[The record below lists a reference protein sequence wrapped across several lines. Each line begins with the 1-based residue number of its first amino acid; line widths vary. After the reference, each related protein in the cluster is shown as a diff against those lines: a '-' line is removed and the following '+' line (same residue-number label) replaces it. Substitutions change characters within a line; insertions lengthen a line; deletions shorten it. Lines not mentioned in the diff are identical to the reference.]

1 MKTQYGVVL
10 GILLL
15 SCSSLNSSY
24 SGYSGYSVYSGLRTT
39 YSIVE
44 DTVDNKYIIRGVER
58 GDKFPAR
65 KSVSNDRMKYSLRT
79 DAVEVMDTIMWV
91 NSIEISHLYYY
102 DITVYDTAS
111 ILIDKVEL
119 EGGDTASLSYID
131 TYSVPEII
139 IYDCCKVWD
148 AIVIILPDG
157 YVEGVDKSKNM
168 LVRLNDTKKRYE
180 YILTFTPEMI
190 AMQEEGLRALQKQLG
205 LEKDDGKVN
214 VIRQTQF

>member
-15 SCSSLNSSY
+15 SCTSLNSS
-24 SGYSGYSVYSGLRTT
+24 LRTT

-44 DTVDNKYIIRGVER
+44 DTFDEVYIIRGVER
-58 GDKFPAR
+58 HDKFPAR
-65 KSVSNDRMKYSLRT
+65 KSISNDAMKYSLRT
-79 DAVEVMDTIMWV
+79 DAVEVMDTIMTV
-91 NSIEISHLYYY
+91 NSIEIQHLYKYY
-102 DITVYDTAS
+102 FTEYDTTS

-119 EGGDTASLSYID
+119 EGGDIALLSYID
-131 TYSVPEII
+131 TYALTAEIGE
-139 IYDCCKVWD
+139 CCKVWD
-148 AIVIILPDG
+148 AIEIVIPEG
-157 YVEGVDKSKNM
+157 YLEGVDKGKNM
-168 LVRLNDTKKRYE
+168 LVRLNDTNKRYE
-180 YILTFTPEMI
+180 YILTITPEMI